1 MEQYCWPMT
10 IYDTGS
16 CFMEQYRW
24 LMANI
29 LDFYGKHSCL

>member
-16 CFMEQYRW
+16 CFIAKIVDIWQTV
-24 LMANI
+24 LFIAQI
-29 LDFYGKHSCL
+29 